1 MIRTAPLVLVAVLAL
16 GGCFGHH
23 DRDVPAGPIY
33 SPNGEPLS
41 GGPLG
46 HPACDA
52 AMARW
57 FDRVDAD
64 HDGTIDLAEFLA
76 DARRQFAAMDFAKD
90 GVLVPAELAQYRAP
104 YADARLLRQEEEPPE
119 PQKRGQ
125 RGGSER
131 GGDRSGNSIPTSL
144 DRADPVM
151 MADVTLHNRVTLA
164 EFVSYSRRNFA
175 SLDANHDGRLSR
187 DEVLATCKG
196 QP

>member
-1 MIRTAPLVLVAVLAL
+1 VIRTAPLLLVAVLAL

-23 DRDVPAGPIY
+23 DRELPAGPIY

-57 FDRVDAD
+57 FDRVDAN
-64 HDGTIDLAEFLA
+64 HDDTIDVAEFLA
-76 DARRQFAAMDFAKD
+76 DARRQFAAMDLAKD

-119 PQKRGQ
+119 PQARG
-125 RGGSER
+125 RRTGP
-131 GGDRSGNSIPTSL
+131 DRSSTSIPISL

-164 EFVSYSRRNFA
+164 EFVTYSRRNFA